1 MRVLAV
7 THEASRTGA
16 VLAFLEALPV
26 LRDLATELVVVNKTP
41 GPLSPRL
48 QAAADELLEVPRPLL
63 SQGRRIARVRGLDRF
78 VPRIE
83 RAIAHSVVRAV
94 RPDFVYASTVLSS
107 EYATAAQQFGIPVC
121 LHVHEAQ
128 PLSGWAL
135 GRSRVDVTRLPM
147 VAPSEFIARE
157 LHELSGMPVPVL
169 LGPLRPLGAG
179 DGGPTVDLPWTG
191 DRLRVV
197 GCGSVAPWKG
207 PAQWLAAAA
216 ELADVDGRTV
226 EWAWVGSGDQ
236 LAALRAETQRRGL
249 GDRVHWL
256 GEQTEVA
263 PFLASADLFALTSAN
278 EPLGLVLLEAAAV
291 GVASVAFESGGVREI
306 LVDDRALVPVGDV
319 GQLVARIGSALRNTA
334 LRAELLAASRP
345 ALVASEPAHWRGRL
359 ARVLDGVAHVRP
371 PAGGGA

>member
-16 VLAFLEALPV
+16 VLAFVEALPV
-26 LRDLATELVVVNKTP
+26 LRDLGTELVVVNKTP
-41 GPLSPRL
+41 GPLGPRL
-48 QAAADELLEVPRPLL
+48 ESSADRLLETPRPLL
-63 SQGRRIARVRGLDRF
+63 SQGRRIARVKPLDRF

-83 RAIAHSVVRAV
+83 RAIAHSVVREV

-107 EYATAAQQFGIPVC
+107 EYATAAQRLGIPVC

-135 GRSRVDVTRLPM
+135 ARSAVDLRTLPM

-157 LHELSGMPVPVL
+157 MHDLSGTSVPAL
-169 LGPLRPLGAG
+169 LGPLRPMDAG
-179 DGGPTVDLPWTG
+179 DDVSTADLPWTG
-191 DRLRVV
+191 DSLRVV

-207 PAQWLAAAA
+207 PEQWLAAADR
-216 ELADVDGRTV
+216 LDTLDGRTV
-226 EWAWVGSGDQ
+226 EWAWVGSGER
-236 LAALRAETQRRGL
+236 LSALRAETRRRGL
-249 GDRVHWL
+249 DDRVHWL
-256 GEQTEVA
+256 GEQADVA
-263 PFLASADLFALTSAN
+263 RYLASADLFVLTSAN

-306 LVDDRALVPVGDV
+306 LLDDRALVPGSDV
-319 GQLVARIGSALRNTA
+319 GALVDKVGAALRDTA

-345 ALVASEPAHWRGRL
+345 ALEASDPAIWRGRL
-359 ARVLDGVAHVRP
+359 ARVLDGVAHRRTGTGDAP
-371 PAGGGA
+371 